1 MDILRRDLNKDR
13 LATYLFYR
21 ISTTQQFNS
30 EFKKENM
37 HGDETP
43 ARMKEKDN
51 LKISLGQHRGFIAYF
66 TFNF

>member
-1 MDILRRDLNKDR
+1 
-13 LATYLFYR
+13 
-21 ISTTQQFNS
+21 
-30 EFKKENM
+30 M

-66 TFNF
+66 TFNFWLTELLFAIVRQISSSDLTNYI